1 MIKQDKGSENLLISE
16 VSQKM
21 EISIDTLRYYE
32 KIGIIPQISRTNG
45 GVRNY
50 TEDDLNW
57 INLAKCMRQSGLS
70 IEALAHYLELF
81 QQGEDTQAER
91 LAILSEQRET
101 VLNTIQQMNDTLEL
115 LNKKIDNYETVLK
128 PREEALR
135 Q

>member
-1 MIKQDKGSENLLISE
+1 MLISE

>member
-1 MIKQDKGSENLLISE
+1 MLISE

-21 EISIDTLRYYE
+21 DISIDTLRYYE
-32 KIGIIPQISRTNG
+32 KIGIIPQIARTNG

-101 VLNTIQQMNDTLEL
+101 VLNTIQQMKDTLEL

-135 Q
+135 

>member
-1 MIKQDKGSENLLISE
+1 MD
-16 VSQKM
+16 
-21 EISIDTLRYYE
+21 ISIDTLRYYE
-32 KIGIIPQISRTNG
+32 KIGIIPQIARTNG

-101 VLNTIQQMNDTLEL
+101 VLNTIQQMKDTLEL

-135 Q
+135 

>member
-1 MIKQDKGSENLLISE
+1 MIKKDKGSENLLISE

-101 VLNTIQQMNDTLEL
+101 VLNTIQQMNDTLAL

>member
-101 VLNTIQQMNDTLEL
+101 VLNTIQQMNDTLAL

>member
-1 MIKQDKGSENLLISE
+1 MIKKDKGSEHLLISE

-21 EISIDTLRYYE
+21 DISIDTLRYYE
-32 KIGIIPQISRTNG
+32 KIGIIPQIARTNG

-81 QQGEDTQAER
+81 QQGEDTQVER

-101 VLNTIQQMNDTLEL
+101 VLNTIQQMKDTLEL

-135 Q
+135 

>member
-1 MIKQDKGSENLLISE
+1 MIKKDKGSEHLLISE

-21 EISIDTLRYYE
+21 DISIDTLRYYE
-32 KIGIIPQISRTNG
+32 KIGIIPQIARTNG

-101 VLNTIQQMNDTLEL
+101 VLNTIQQMKDTLEL

-135 Q
+135 

>member
-1 MIKQDKGSENLLISE
+1 MLISE
-16 VSQKM
+16 VSKKM

>member
-1 MIKQDKGSENLLISE
+1 MLISE

-101 VLNTIQQMNDTLEL
+101 VLNTIQQMNDTLAL

>member
-1 MIKQDKGSENLLISE
+1 MIKRDKGSENLLISE
-16 VSQKM
+16 VSKKM

>member
-1 MIKQDKGSENLLISE
+1 MIKRDKGSENLLISE
-16 VSQKM
+16 VSKKM

-70 IEALAHYLELF
+70 IVALAHYLELF

>member
-1 MIKQDKGSENLLISE
+1 MLISE
-16 VSQKM
+16 VSKKM
-21 EISIDTLRYYE
+21 DISIDTLRYYE
-32 KIGIIPQISRTNG
+32 KIGIIPQIARTNG

-101 VLNTIQQMNDTLEL
+101 VLNTIQQMKDTLEL

-135 Q
+135 

>member
-1 MIKQDKGSENLLISE
+1 MIKKDKGSENLLISE

>member
-1 MIKQDKGSENLLISE
+1 MLISE

-21 EISIDTLRYYE
+21 DISIDTLRYYE
-32 KIGIIPQISRTNG
+32 KIGIIPQIARTNG

-81 QQGEDTQAER
+81 QQGEDTQVER

-101 VLNTIQQMNDTLEL
+101 VLNTIQQMKDTLEL

-135 Q
+135 

>member
-1 MIKQDKGSENLLISE
+1 MIKRDKGSENLLISE